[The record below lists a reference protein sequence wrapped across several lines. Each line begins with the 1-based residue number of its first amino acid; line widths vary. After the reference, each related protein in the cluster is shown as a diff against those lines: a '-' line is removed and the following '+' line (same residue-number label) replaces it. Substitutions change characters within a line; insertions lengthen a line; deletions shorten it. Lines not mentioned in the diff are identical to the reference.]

1 MNTFSPQLI
10 NEFMEMIDFL
20 EAEILSLDEALSKEI
35 TRHDNK
41 WLYSKGFDYNFNFY
55 EDFTKNLRTNL
66 DLGGEDIFYS
76 DELWSKFKEKYG
88 FSVREV
94 SPFFNADYIKFYFS
108 DEHERK
114 VAKVQDILTKYR
126 MVSLSNKLNSSLNS
140 DSLSHKNKLK
150 I

>member
-1 MNTFSPQLI
+1 MNTFPPQLI

-55 EDFTKNLRTNL
+55 EDFTKNLKTNL

-114 VAKVQDILTKYR
+114 VAKVRDILTKYR